1 MPHTS
6 ATKRR
11 CDVAKKSDRKKVGE
25 IITKVR
31 ELGLSYKDGAK
42 KFGIKPWLLYDYN
55 RKANSDARAAVAAA
69 TAEPAEA
76 EAPKETAASPVG
88 LPGAVEE
95 LILTYR
101 REHPSHGFKRIQDLL
116 KQKHL
121 VVVTRKQIRR
131 VLKEAGLLGSCDSSF
146 DREATKAKGTR
157 RFEAAY
163 PGEIWQM
170 DVTYVYISRIP
181 VLYLVV
187 IVDDHSRYCVAA
199 ELVRDQR
206 AETLI
211 AVLHDAVTEYG
222 APQKLLTDQGSGF
235 YSWSREQ
242 TRFQEYLDDQKIEH
256 VVSEPHSPQTQ
267 GKVERLIQTTR
278 DELLSRVKFTGFE
291 DAREQI
297 RSYVRSYNVDRPHQ
311 GIGGSRPADRF
322 HGVAGEVDRVEAQ
335 LSGREVDPERGYVIY
350 KFQEHRVCVCTRAKG
365 LQVYLD
371 GKLLKEA
378 DGDGSQR

>member
-1 MPHTS
+1 VVKEH
-6 ATKRR
+6 
-11 CDVAKKSDRKKVGE
+11 DWKKVGE
-25 IITKVR
+25 IVEKVR

-42 KFGIKPWLLYDYN
+42 RFGIKPWLLYDYN
-55 RKANSDARAAVAAA
+55 RKAKRD
-69 TAEPAEA
+69 AEA
-76 EAPKETAASPVG
+76 APADAPVEAGQAEAAKETGSSPVA
-88 LPGAVEE
+88 LPGDVGE

-121 VVVTRKQIRR
+121 VIVTRKQIRK
-131 VLKEAGLLGSCDSSF
+131 VLKAAGLLESCDSSF
-146 DREATKAKGTR
+146 DREEGPAKGTR

-170 DVTYVYISRIP
+170 DVTYVYICRIP

-187 IVDDHSRYCVAA
+187 ILDDHSRYCIAA

-211 AVLHDAVTEYG
+211 GVLHNAVTAYG
-222 APQKLLTDQGSGF
+222 APRKLLTDQGSGF

-256 VVSEPHSPQTQ
+256 IVAEPHSPQTQ
-267 GKVERLIQTTR
+267 GKVERLIQTMR

-291 DAREQI
+291 DAKAQI
-297 RSYVRSYNVDRPHQ
+297 RSYVCSYNVDRPHQ

-322 HGVAGEVDRVEAQ
+322 HGVAGEVGRVEAE
-335 LSGREVDPERGYVIY
+335 LAGREMDLERSYVIY
-350 KFQEHRVCVCTRAKG
+350 KFREHRVCVCSRAEG

-371 GKLLKEA
+371 GKLLEEA
-378 DGDGSQR
+378 DGDGSKR

>member
-1 MPHTS
+1 
-6 ATKRR
+6 
-11 CDVAKKSDRKKVGE
+11 VAE
-25 IITKVR
+25 
-31 ELGLSYKDGAK
+31 
-42 KFGIKPWLLYDYN
+42 
-55 RKANSDARAAVAAA
+55 A
-69 TAEPAEA
+69 TAAPAAA
-76 EAPKETAASPVG
+76 EAPKETAASPVS
-88 LPGAVEE
+88 LPGDVGE
-95 LILTYR
+95 LILSYR

-131 VLKEAGLLGSCDSSF
+131 VLKEAGLLESCDSSF
-146 DREATKAKGTR
+146 DRQEGKGKGTR

-181 VLYLVV
+181 VLYLAL
-187 IVDDHSRYCVAA
+187 IIDDYSRYCIAG

-211 AVLHDAVTEYG
+211 AVLHNAVTEYG

-242 TRFQEYLDDQKIEH
+242 TRFQEYLDEQKIEH
-256 VVSEPHSPQTQ
+256 IVAEPHSPQTQ
-267 GKVERLIQTTR
+267 GKVERMIQTFR
-278 DELLSRVKFTGFE
+278 DELLSRVRFTGFE
-291 DAREQI
+291 DARAQI
-297 RSYVRSYNVDRPHQ
+297 HSYVESYNVDRPHQ

-322 HGVAGEVDRVEAQ
+322 HGVAGEVARVETQ
-335 LSGREVDPERGYVIY
+335 LAGREMDLERGYVIY
-350 KFQEHRVCVCTRAKG
+350 KFQEHRVCVCSRAAG
-365 LQVYLD
+365 IEVYLD